1 MSSLNPFEPSDLF
14 SSQNINLDPF
24 VENFPTFFYLEYLI
38 LNPNYVFKSTE
49 TLTYEPN
56 SKQHISGY
64 IIGKV
69 EGSQEYHSHISALAV
84 DDAYRRI
91 KISSNVLLECFKN
104 ISDYISKVKFI
115 DLFVKCDNL
124 LALNLYEKI
133 GYSVYRRVIGY
144 YDSVSV
150 PTLKRP
156 NSDTLDAWD
165 MRLCLSRDNFQSMKS
180 GGPNNR
186 CLATDVV
193 FK

>member
-14 SSQNINLDPF
+14 HSQNINLDPF

-49 TLTYEPN
+49 TLTYDKTP
-56 SKQHISGY
+56 KQYISGY

-84 DDAYRRI
+84 DNEYRRI
-91 KISSNVLLECFKN
+91 RISSNVLLECFKN

-115 DLFVKCDNL
+115 DLFVKCDNK
-124 LALNLYEKI
+124 LALNLYENI
-133 GYSVYRRVIGY
+133 GYSIYRRVIGY
-144 YDSVSV
+144 YDSNNV
-150 PTLKRP
+150 PTLKNK
-156 NSDTLDAWD
+156 NSDTLDAFD
-165 MRLCLSRDNFQSMKS
+165 MRLCLSRDNLQSMRN

-186 CLATDVV
+186 CLPSDVV

>member
-14 SSQNINLDPF
+14 HTQNINLDPF
-24 VENFPTFFYLEYLI
+24 VENFPIFFYLEYLI

-49 TLTYEPN
+49 TLSYQPLRE
-56 SKQHISGY
+56 HVSGY

-84 DDAYRRI
+84 DNQYRRLR
-91 KISSNVLLECFKN
+91 ISSNVLLECFKN

-115 DLFVKCDNL
+115 DLFVKCDNK
-124 LALNLYEKI
+124 LALNLYENI
-133 GYSVYRRVIGY
+133 GYSIYRRVIGY
-144 YDSVSV
+144 YDNTREPS
-150 PTLKRP
+150 LKSK
-156 NSDTLDAWD
+156 NNDNLDAYD
-165 MRLCLSRDNFQSMKS
+165 MRLCLDRDNFQSMKN

-186 CLATDVV
+186 CLPKDVV